1 MWTQNGVEYLLYYL
15 YDETGSPLGMQY
27 RTSNYASGTF
37 DFYFFEKNLQGDIV
51 AVYNS
56 NGKKICTYTYDAWGN
71 CTTTRASGITSLES
85 QIASSYNPFRYRG
98 YYYDTQ
104 TGFYYLQSRYY
115 NPEWGRFLNV
125 DGYISTGSGL
135 LGQNMFV
142 YANNNP
148 IMFSDPTG
156 EFPWL
161 IIGIVAVAAVVIPT
175 VVNHIVNAVNYS
187 KIDEEIK
194 DGYTTEEAKDE
205 IDGILSKYSGDSES
219 SKCRIEFNES
229 AAKITN
235 SYKVTSRYDR
245 QKISEI
251 IGRTGLTNREYDN
264 MSAEWLGHN
273 ICYTLHIKRQSTKD
287 VDIDYDGDERFYVRA
302 GAKALEILG
311 WD

>member
-1 MWTQNGVEYLLYYL
+1 
-15 YDETGSPLGMQY
+15 MQY

-142 YANNNP
+142 
-148 IMFSDPTG
+148 IF
-156 EFPWL
+156 
-161 IIGIVAVAAVVIPT
+161 AADSLNSILHLLDSLSPEYLDRIPSISSFASSVV
-175 VVNHIVNAVNYS
+175 
-187 KIDEEIK
+187 
-194 DGYTTEEAKDE
+194 
-205 IDGILSKYSGDSES
+205 
-219 SKCRIEFNES
+219 
-229 AAKITN
+229 
-235 SYKVTSRYDR
+235 
-245 QKISEI
+245 
-251 IGRTGLTNREYDN
+251 
-264 MSAEWLGHN
+264 
-273 ICYTLHIKRQSTKD
+273 
-287 VDIDYDGDERFYVRA
+287 
-302 GAKALEILG
+302 
-311 WD
+311 